1 MQVFKRIVLLV
12 RPYWGRVALA
22 AVVSLLI
29 SGINGAL
36 AWVVKPAL
44 DGIFLDRDATL
55 LSLLPFA
62 VLGLFFAKGGLSF
75 AQVYLMKSAGVKVV
89 RDLRNRLY
97 EHVLV
102 LPVNDFKKEST
113 GAILSRMIND
123 AGQLQ
128 SLLASAVKDVF
139 VEGAT
144 VIVLIC
150 IAFYRRW
157 DLALLSVVVLPPA
170 LYGTQR
176 LGKRM
181 KRVSKE
187 AQKKVSIL
195 TEFLTETFSGIK
207 MVKVF
212 GREGALAKIFRSE
225 NQSYYREVMRSVR
238 IAELTSLMMEFIGG
252 LGIAF
257 VLWYGGKLVIREV
270 ITPGEFFS
278 CLAAIFLI
286 YTPARRLASANNN
299 IQQSRASLERLDDLF
314 LREKEQEGAGD
325 LAPMRHSIEFRNVS
339 FKYPASKGYVLR
351 GVDFQ
356 VMAGQIIAIVGRS
369 GAGKTTLVDLIPR
382 FYDPMEG
389 VICVDGVN
397 IAGVSLRSLR
407 QQIGLVSQDIIL
419 FNDTVRA
426 NILFG
431 KPDSTEEAVT
441 GAAKAAHAHDFIKD
455 LPNGYDTVIG
465 ERGIMISGGQR
476 QRLSIARAI
485 LKNPPILILDEA
497 TSSLDT
503 ESEMMVQ
510 KALDELM
517 EQRTTFVIAHRL
529 STVMKADRI
538 LVLEKGRII
547 ESGTHDQLL
556 ERGGVYRRL
565 YDLSELVA
573 HQP

>member
-1 MQVFKRIVLLV
+1 
-12 RPYWGRVALA
+12 
-22 AVVSLLI
+22 
-29 SGINGAL
+29 
-36 AWVVKPAL
+36 
-44 DGIFLDRDATL
+44 
-55 LSLLPFA
+55 
-62 VLGLFFAKGGLSF
+62 
-75 AQVYLMKSAGVKVV
+75 
-89 RDLRNRLY
+89 
-97 EHVLV
+97 
-102 LPVNDFKKEST
+102 
-113 GAILSRMIND
+113 
-123 AGQLQ
+123 
-128 SLLASAVKDVF
+128 
-139 VEGAT
+139 
-144 VIVLIC
+144 
-150 IAFYRRW
+150 
-157 DLALLSVVVLPPA
+157 
-170 LYGTQR
+170 
-176 LGKRM
+176 
-181 KRVSKE
+181 
-187 AQKKVSIL
+187 
-195 TEFLTETFSGIK
+195 LTETFSGIK

-212 GREGALAKIFRSE
+212 GREGALARIFRSE

-510 KALDELM
+510 KALDDLM

-538 LVLEKGRII
+538 LVLDKGRII